1 LPTNTKII
9 SQLKAKKCVTYFI
22 GGGTMFNLLEF
33 VSGNSIF
40 KQFKVND
47 LLFLEYKCVA
57 DQSAVKVW
65 SKYNYF
71 LYVVRGKKMW
81 QSARAKYCVR
91 EGEAI
96 FVKKGANVIHQ
107 FFEEG
112 FCSLMIFVPDDFISN
127 VVKESSA
134 SISKCTV
141 EDTDTVSYVYLDE
154 VLSAY
159 FPSVLS
165 YFAKEKPPP
174 GNLLEIKFKELI
186 LDLLLSPPNEPLC
199 SYFKS
204 LCDRSKTSIREIMQ
218 SNFIYNMKLEE
229 FAYLS
234 GRSITSFKKDF
245 VNTFN
250 CTPGKWLL
258 KRRLEHAKYLLE
270 VTDKNINELMFET
283 GFENASHFIKV
294 FKQTYGLTPLQFK
307 KSIIDI
313 QHDMVNT
320 NLI

>member
-1 LPTNTKII
+1 
-9 SQLKAKKCVTYFI
+9 
-22 GGGTMFNLLEF
+22 MFNLLEF
-33 VSGNSIF
+33 VSGNSLF

-57 DQSAVKVW
+57 DQAAVKVW

-81 QSARAKYCVR
+81 QSSRAKYCIQ

-96 FVKKGANVIHQ
+96 FVKKGANIIHQ

-127 VVKESSA
+127 IIKERSVPVP
-134 SISKCTV
+134 KHTV
-141 EDTDTVSYVYLDE
+141 ENTDTVIYLFLDE

-165 YFAKEKPPP
+165 YFAKEEQPP

-186 LDLLLSPPNEPLC
+186 LDLLLSDQNKSLC

-204 LCDRSKTSIREIMQ
+204 LCDKSKTSIREVME

-245 VNTFN
+245 LHTFN
-250 CTPGKWLL
+250 CPPGQWLL
-258 KRRLEHAKYLLE
+258 RRRLDHAKYLLE
-270 VTDKNINELMFET
+270 VTDKNINELVFET

-294 FKQTYGLTPLQFK
+294 FKQANGVTPLQFR
-307 KSIIDI
+307 KSVGHI
-313 QHDMVNT
+313 QNDTVNT
-320 NLI
+320 NIAIAK

>member
-1 LPTNTKII
+1 
-9 SQLKAKKCVTYFI
+9 
-22 GGGTMFNLLEF
+22 MFNLLEF
-33 VSGNSIF
+33 VSGNSLF

-47 LLFLEYKCVA
+47 ILFLEYKCVA

-71 LYVVRGKKMW
+71 LYVVRGKKIW
-81 QSARAKYCVR
+81 QSSRAKYCVKQ
-91 EGEAI
+91 GEAI

-127 VVKESSA
+127 VIKESSA
-134 SISKCTV
+134 LIPKWKEENS
-141 EDTDTVSYVYLDE
+141 DTVIYLNLDE
-154 VLSAY
+154 VLSVY
-159 FPSVLS
+159 FHSVLS
-165 YFAKEKPPP
+165 YFAKQEPPP

-186 LDLLLSPPNEPLC
+186 LDLLLSPRNELLC

-204 LCDRSKTSIREIMQ
+204 LCNKNKTSIREIME

-245 VNTFN
+245 INTFN

-270 VTDKNINELMFET
+270 LTDKNINELVFET

-294 FKQTYGLTPLQFK
+294 FKQAYGLTPLQFK
-307 KSIIDI
+307 RSITGHILTTLEEPGRQAPKS
-313 QHDMVNT
+313 
-320 NLI
+320 

>member
-1 LPTNTKII
+1 
-9 SQLKAKKCVTYFI
+9 
-22 GGGTMFNLLEF
+22 MFNLLEF

-57 DQSAVKVW
+57 DQAAVKVW

-81 QSARAKYCVR
+81 QSSRAKYCVR

-96 FVKKGANVIHQ
+96 FVKKGANIIHQ

-112 FCSLMIFVPDDFISN
+112 FCSLMIFVPDDFIRN
-127 VVKESSA
+127 VIRESSSLIPKF
-134 SISKCTV
+134 SI
-141 EDTDTVSYVYLDE
+141 ENTDTVINLHLDE

-165 YFAKEKPPP
+165 YLGKEQPPP
-174 GNLLEIKFKELI
+174 GNLLEIKFKVLI
-186 LDLLLSPPNEPLC
+186 LDLLLSSNNESLC
-199 SYFKS
+199 SYFQS
-204 LCDRSKTSIREIMQ
+204 LCDRSKTSIREIME
-218 SNFIYNMKLEE
+218 SNFMYNLKLEE
-229 FAYLS
+229 FATLS
-234 GRSITSFKKDF
+234 GKSITSFKKDF
-245 VNTFN
+245 INTYN

-270 VTDKNINELMFET
+270 VTDKNINELVFET
-283 GFENASHFIKV
+283 GFENASHFIRV
-294 FKQTYGLTPLQFK
+294 FKQAYGLAPLQFR
-307 KSIIDI
+307 KSIVEHI
-313 QHDMVNT
+313 
-320 NLI
+320 

>member
-1 LPTNTKII
+1 M
-9 SQLKAKKCVTYFI
+9 V
-22 GGGTMFNLLEF
+22 NLLEL

-40 KQFKVND
+40 KQFKIND

-71 LYVVRGKKMW
+71 LFVVRGKKMW
-81 QSARAKYCVR
+81 QSSRAKYCVR

-96 FVKKGANVIHQ
+96 FVKKGANIIHQ

-127 VVKESSA
+127 VIKESAA
-134 SISKCTV
+134 SIPKCKV
-141 EDTDTVSYVYLDE
+141 ENTDSVIYLYLDE

-165 YFAKEKPPP
+165 YFVKEEPPP

-186 LDLLLSPPNEPLC
+186 LDLLLSPPNKSLC
-199 SYFKS
+199 SYFNS
-204 LCDRSKTSIREIMQ
+204 LCDKSKSSIREVME

-245 VNTFN
+245 INTFN

-270 VTDKNINELMFET
+270 VTDKNINELVFET
-283 GFENASHFIKV
+283 GFENASHFIRV
-294 FKQTYGLTPLQFK
+294 FRQAYGLAPHQFK
-307 KSIIDI
+307 KSITGHI
-313 QHDMVNT
+313 QHDNANVVCSHDS
-320 NLI
+320 

>member
-1 LPTNTKII
+1 
-9 SQLKAKKCVTYFI
+9 
-22 GGGTMFNLLEF
+22 MFNLLEF
-33 VSGNSIF
+33 VNGNSIF

-57 DQSAVKVW
+57 DQAAVKVW

-71 LYVVRGKKMW
+71 LYAVRGKKMW
-81 QSARAKYCVR
+81 QSSHAKYCVS

-96 FVKKGANVIHQ
+96 FVKKGANIIHQ

-112 FCSLMIFVPDDFISN
+112 FCSLMIFVPDDFITN
-127 VVKESSA
+127 VIKESSA
-134 SISKCTV
+134 RIPACQV
-141 EDTDTVSYVYLDE
+141 EKTDTVINLYLDE
-154 VLSAY
+154 VLFTY

-165 YFAKEKPPP
+165 YFAKAEPPP

-186 LDLLLSPPNEPLC
+186 LDLLLSVPNEPLC

-204 LCDRSKTSIREIMQ
+204 LCDRSKTSIRDIMEA
-218 SNFIYNMKLEE
+218 NFTYNLKLEE

-245 VNTFN
+245 INTFD

-270 VTDKNINELMFET
+270 VTDKNINELVFET
-283 GFENASHFIKV
+283 GFENASHFIRV
-294 FKQTYGLTPLQFK
+294 FKQAYGLAPLHFR
-307 KSIIDI
+307 KSIMLRL
-313 QHDMVNT
+313 QHDTLNT
-320 NLI
+320 K

>member
-1 LPTNTKII
+1 
-9 SQLKAKKCVTYFI
+9 
-22 GGGTMFNLLEF
+22 MFNLLEF

-57 DQSAVKVW
+57 DQAAVKVW

-81 QSARAKYCVR
+81 QSSRAKYYVQ

-96 FVKKGANVIHQ
+96 FVKKGANIIHQ

-127 VVKESSA
+127 VIKESSA
-134 SISKCTV
+134 FSPKCKI
-141 EDTDTVSYVYLDE
+141 ESTDTVTYLYLDE

-165 YFAKEKPPP
+165 YFAKGEQPP

-186 LDLLLSPPNEPLC
+186 LDLLLSPHNESLC

-204 LCDRSKTSIREIMQ
+204 LCDRNKTSIREIME
-218 SNFIYNMKLEE
+218 SNFIYNLKLEE

-234 GRSITSFKKDF
+234 GRSVTSFKKDF
-245 VNTFN
+245 INTFN

-270 VTDKNINELMFET
+270 VTDKNINELVFEA
-283 GFENASHFIKV
+283 GFENASHFIRV
-294 FKQTYGLTPLQFK
+294 FKQVYGLSPLQFK
-307 KSIIDI
+307 KSIIGHI
-313 QHDMVNT
+313 QHDTRYNY
-320 NLI
+320 

>member
-1 LPTNTKII
+1 M
-9 SQLKAKKCVTYFI
+9 V
-22 GGGTMFNLLEF
+22 NLLEL
-33 VSGNSIF
+33 VNGNSIF

-47 LLFLEYKCVA
+47 LLFLEYKCIA

-81 QSARAKYCVR
+81 QSSRAKYLVR

-96 FVKKGANVIHQ
+96 FVKKGANIIHQ

-112 FCSLMIFVPDDFISN
+112 FCSLMIFVPDDYISN
-127 VVKESSA
+127 VLKESS
-134 SISKCTV
+134 SPIRKSTI
-141 EDTDTVSYVYLDE
+141 ENTDTVICLHLDE

-165 YFAKEKPPP
+165 YFAKEEPPP

-186 LDLLLSPPNEPLC
+186 LDLSLSSQNASLS

-204 LCDRSKTSIREIMQ
+204 LCDRRKTTMRDIME

-245 VNTFN
+245 INTFN
-250 CTPGKWLL
+250 CSPGKWLL
-258 KRRLEHAKYLLE
+258 KRRLEQAKYLLE
-270 VTDKNINELMFET
+270 VTDKNINELVFET
-283 GFENASHFIKV
+283 GFENTSHFIRV
-294 FKQTYGLTPLQFK
+294 FKHAYGLSPLQFK
-307 KSIIDI
+307 KSIIG
-313 QHDMVNT
+313 HDTVDSKT
-320 NLI
+320 AIAK

>member
-1 LPTNTKII
+1 
-9 SQLKAKKCVTYFI
+9 
-22 GGGTMFNLLEF
+22 MFNLLEF

-71 LYVVRGKKMW
+71 LYGVRGKKMW
-81 QSARAKYCVR
+81 QSARAKYCVQ

-96 FVKKGANVIHQ
+96 FVKKGANIIHQ

-127 VVKESSA
+127 VIKESSTPVP
-134 SISKCTV
+134 KCAEET
-141 EDTDTVSYVYLDE
+141 TDTVIHLSLDE

-186 LDLLLSPPNEPLC
+186 LDLLVSAHNEPLC
-199 SYFKS
+199 NYFTS
-204 LCDRSKTSIREIMQ
+204 LCDKNKTSIRKVME

-229 FAYLS
+229 FAHLS
-234 GRSITSFKKDF
+234 GRSVTTFKKDF
-245 VNTFN
+245 INTFN

-258 KRRLEHAKYLLE
+258 KRRLERAKFLLE
-270 VTDKNINELMFET
+270 VTDKNISELVFET
-283 GFENASHFIKV
+283 GFENASHFIRV
-294 FKQTYGLTPLQFK
+294 FKQAYGLSPLQYK
-307 KSIIDI
+307 KSIIPI
-313 QHDMVNT
+313 QIINSPV
-320 NLI
+320 

>member
-1 LPTNTKII
+1 
-9 SQLKAKKCVTYFI
+9 
-22 GGGTMFNLLEF
+22 MFNLLEF

-134 SISKCTV
+134 SMSKSTV

-165 YFAKEKPPP
+165 YFAKEEPPP

-186 LDLLLSPPNEPLC
+186 LDLLLSPPNESLC

-234 GRSITSFKKDF
+234 GRSVTSFKKDF
-245 VNTFN
+245 INTFN

-283 GFENASHFIKV
+283 GFENASHFIRV
-294 FKQTYGLTPLQFK
+294 FKQAYGLAPLQFK

-313 QHDMVNT
+313 QHDTVNT
-320 NLI
+320 KLL

>member
-1 LPTNTKII
+1 
-9 SQLKAKKCVTYFI
+9 
-22 GGGTMFNLLEF
+22 MFNLLEF
-33 VSGNSIF
+33 VNGNLVF

-47 LLFLEYKCVA
+47 LLFLEYQCVA
-57 DQSAVKVW
+57 NESAVKVW
-65 SKYNYF
+65 SKHNYF

-81 QSARAKYCVR
+81 QSSRAKYCVQ

-96 FVKKGANVIHQ
+96 FVKKGANIIHQ

-112 FCSLMIFVPDDFISN
+112 FCSLMIFVPDHFISTVIKEN
-127 VVKESSA
+127 VA
-134 SISKCTV
+134 PIQKCST
-141 EDTDTVSYVYLDE
+141 ENTDSVIYLHIDE

-159 FPSVLS
+159 FASVLS
-165 YFAKEKPPP
+165 YFAKEKQPP

-186 LDLLLSPPNEPLC
+186 LNLLLSPHNKPLC
-199 SYFKS
+199 SFFKS
-204 LCDRSKTSIREIMQ
+204 LCDKSKTSIREIME

-234 GRSITSFKKDF
+234 GRSLTAFKKDF
-245 VNTFN
+245 INAFN

-270 VTDKNINELMFET
+270 VTDNNINELVFET

-294 FKQTYGLTPLQFK
+294 FKRAYGITPLQFN
-307 KSIIDI
+307 KSIIGHNQQD
-313 QHDMVNT
+313 
-320 NLI
+320 L

>member
-1 LPTNTKII
+1 
-9 SQLKAKKCVTYFI
+9 
-22 GGGTMFNLLEF
+22 MFNLLEF

-91 EGEAI
+91 EGQAI

-134 SISKCTV
+134 SIAKCAV
-141 EDTDTVSYVYLDE
+141 EDTDTVSFVHLDE

-165 YFAKEKPPP
+165 YFAKEEPPP
-174 GNLLEIKFKELI
+174 GNLLVIKFKELI
-186 LDLLLSPPNEPLC
+186 
-199 SYFKS
+199 
-204 LCDRSKTSIREIMQ
+204 
-218 SNFIYNMKLEE
+218 
-229 FAYLS
+229 
-234 GRSITSFKKDF
+234 
-245 VNTFN
+245 
-250 CTPGKWLL
+250 
-258 KRRLEHAKYLLE
+258 
-270 VTDKNINELMFET
+270 
-283 GFENASHFIKV
+283 
-294 FKQTYGLTPLQFK
+294 
-307 KSIIDI
+307 
-313 QHDMVNT
+313 
-320 NLI
+320 

>member
-1 LPTNTKII
+1 MI
-9 SQLKAKKCVTYFI
+9 
-22 GGGTMFNLLEF
+22 NLLEF
-33 VSGNSIF
+33 VSGNSLF

-57 DQSAVKVW
+57 DQAAVQVW

-81 QSARAKYCVR
+81 QSSRAKYCVR

-112 FCSLMIFVPDDFISN
+112 FCSLMIFVPDDFISK
-127 VVKESSA
+127 VIKESSA
-134 SISKCTV
+134 PVPKCTS
-141 EDTDTVSYVYLDE
+141 ENTDTVICLCLDE

-165 YFAKEKPPP
+165 YFSKEEKPP

-186 LDLLLSPPNEPLC
+186 LDLLLTRRNDPLC
-199 SYFKS
+199 NYFKS
-204 LCDRSKTSIREIMQ
+204 LCDQRKTSIREIME
-218 SNFIYNMKLEE
+218 SNFIYNMKMVE
-229 FAYLS
+229 FANLS

-245 VNTFN
+245 IGTFN

-270 VTDKNINELMFET
+270 VTDKNINELVVET
-283 GFENASHFIKV
+283 GFENASHFIRV
-294 FKQTYGLTPLQFK
+294 FKQAYGLSPLQFK
-307 KSIIDI
+307 KSVIGNIR
-313 QHDMVNT
+313 HDTVDTTAN
-320 NLI
+320 IAK

>member
-1 LPTNTKII
+1 
-9 SQLKAKKCVTYFI
+9 
-22 GGGTMFNLLEF
+22 MFNLLEF
-33 VSGNSIF
+33 VRGNSIF

-57 DQSAVKVW
+57 DQAAVKVW

-81 QSARAKYCVR
+81 QSSLAKYCVQ

-96 FVKKGANVIHQ
+96 FVKKGANIIHQ

-127 VVKESSA
+127 VIKENSA
-134 SISKCTV
+134 SIPKWKAES
-141 EDTDTVSYVYLDE
+141 TDTVSYLNLDE

-165 YFAKEKPPP
+165 YFAKVEPPP

-186 LDLLLSPPNEPLC
+186 LDLFLSPNNKPLC

-204 LCDRSKTSIREIMQ
+204 LCDGSKSSIREVMQ
-218 SNFIYNMKLEE
+218 SNFTYNMKLEE

-245 VNTFN
+245 INTFN

-270 VTDKNINELMFET
+270 LTDKNINELVFET
-283 GFENASHFIKV
+283 GFENASHFIRV
-294 FKQTYGLTPLQFK
+294 FKKAYGLAPLQFK
-307 KSIIDI
+307 KSS
-313 QHDMVNT
+313 MGNT
-320 NLI
+320 KPTYSHPLQKKVL

>member
-1 LPTNTKII
+1 
-9 SQLKAKKCVTYFI
+9 
-22 GGGTMFNLLEF
+22 MFNLLEF
-33 VSGNSIF
+33 VSGNGIF

-81 QSARAKYCVR
+81 QSSRAKYCVR

-96 FVKKGANVIHQ
+96 FVKKGANIIHQ

-112 FCSLMIFVPDDFISN
+112 FCSLMIFVPDDFISA
-127 VVKESSA
+127 VIKESSA
-134 SISKCTV
+134 SIPEHTK
-141 EDTDTVSYVYLDE
+141 ENIDTVSYLYLDE

-165 YFAKEKPPP
+165 YFVKEKPPP

-186 LDLLLSPPNEPLC
+186 LDLLISPRNESLC
-199 SYFKS
+199 GYFKS
-204 LCDRSKTSIREIMQ
+204 LCDRSKTSIREIME
-218 SNFIYNMKLEE
+218 SNFIYNLKLEE
-229 FAYLS
+229 FAFLT

-245 VNTFN
+245 IDTFN

-270 VTDKNINELMFET
+270 VTDKNINELMFDS
-283 GFENASHFIKV
+283 GFENASHFIRV
-294 FKQTYGLTPLQFK
+294 FKQAYGLAPLKFK
-307 KSIIDI
+307 KLIIEHTHPDI
-313 QHDMVNT
+313 VS
-320 NLI
+320 

>member
-1 LPTNTKII
+1 
-9 SQLKAKKCVTYFI
+9 
-22 GGGTMFNLLEF
+22 MFNLLEF

-294 FKQTYGLTPLQFK
+294 FKQAYGLTPLQFK

>member
-1 LPTNTKII
+1 
-9 SQLKAKKCVTYFI
+9 
-22 GGGTMFNLLEF
+22 MFNLLEF
-33 VSGNSIF
+33 VRGNSIF

-57 DQSAVKVW
+57 DQAAVKVW

-81 QSARAKYCVR
+81 QSARAKYCVC

-112 FCSLMIFVPDDFISN
+112 FCSLMIFVPDDFIRN
-127 VVKESSA
+127 VIKESSV
-134 SISKCTV
+134 SVSKCPV
-141 EDTDTVSYVYLDE
+141 ENTDTVSYVYLDE

-165 YFAKEKPPP
+165 YFAKDEPPP

-186 LDLLLSPPNEPLC
+186 FDLLLSPGNESLC
-199 SYFKS
+199 SYLKS
-204 LCDRSKTSIREIMQ
+204 LCDRSKTSINEIMQ
-218 SNFIYNMKLEE
+218 SNFTYNMKLEE

-234 GRSITSFKKDF
+234 GRSITSFKRDF

-258 KRRLEHAKYLLE
+258 KRRLEHARYLLE
-270 VTDKNINELMFET
+270 VTDKNINEVVFET
-283 GFENASHFIKV
+283 GFENASHFIRV
-294 FKQTYGLTPLQFK
+294 FKQAFGLSPLQFK

-313 QHDMVNT
+313 QRDKILVRSKEEV
-320 NLI
+320 

>member
-1 LPTNTKII
+1 MI
-9 SQLKAKKCVTYFI
+9 
-22 GGGTMFNLLEF
+22 NLLEF

-47 LLFLEYKCVA
+47 LLFLEYKCIENQA
-57 DQSAVKVW
+57 AAKVW
-65 SKYNYF
+65 SKHNYF

-81 QSARAKYCVR
+81 QSSRAKYFVR

-112 FCSLMIFVPDDFISN
+112 FCSLMIFVPDDFISK
-127 VVKESSA
+127 VIKESSA
-134 SISKCTV
+134 PIPKCTS
-141 EDTDTVSYVYLDE
+141 ENTDTVICLCLDE

-165 YFAKEKPPP
+165 YFSKEEKPP
-174 GNLLEIKFKELI
+174 GELLEIKFKELI
-186 LDLLLSPPNEPLC
+186 LDLVVSRQNEPIC
-199 SYFKS
+199 NYFKS
-204 LCDRSKTSIREIMQ
+204 LCDKRKTSIREIME
-218 SNFIYNMKLEE
+218 SNFMYNLKLVE

-245 VNTFN
+245 LSTFN

-258 KRRLEHAKYLLE
+258 QRRLEHAKYLLE
-270 VTDKNINELMFET
+270 VTDKNINELVFET
-283 GFENASHFIKV
+283 GFENASHFIRV
-294 FKQTYGLTPLQFK
+294 FKKAYGLSPLQYK
-307 KSIIDI
+307 KSVIRGI
-313 QHDMVNT
+313 QHYENHKSSGYRKV
-320 NLI
+320 

>member
-1 LPTNTKII
+1 M
-9 SQLKAKKCVTYFI
+9 V
-22 GGGTMFNLLEF
+22 NLLEL

-71 LYVVRGKKMW
+71 LFVVRGKKMW
-81 QSARAKYCVR
+81 QSSRAKYFVR

-96 FVKKGANVIHQ
+96 FVKKGANIIHQ

-112 FCSLMIFVPDDFISN
+112 FCSLMIFVPDDFIIK
-127 VVKESSA
+127 VIKDSSA
-134 SISKCTV
+134 PLPKCTV
-141 EDTDTVSYVYLDE
+141 ENTDTVSCLYLDE

-159 FPSVLS
+159 FLSVLS
-165 YFAKEKPPP
+165 YFAKKEPPP
-174 GNLLEIKFKELI
+174 GSLLEIKFKELI
-186 LDLLLSPPNEPLC
+186 LDLLLSPHNESIC
-199 SYFKS
+199 RYFKS
-204 LCDRSKTSIREIMQ
+204 LCDKSKTSIREIME
-218 SNFIYNMKLEE
+218 SNFIYNLKLQE

-245 VNTFN
+245 IKTFN

-258 KRRLEHAKYLLE
+258 HRRLEHAKYLIE
-270 VTDKNINELMFET
+270 VTDKNINELVFDT

-294 FKQTYGLTPLQFK
+294 FKQAYGLAPLQFK
-307 KSIIDI
+307 KSIIE
-313 QHDMVNT
+313 
-320 NLI
+320 